1 MWHLRV
7 SYDVARDMLVY
18 DRTLHKGPG
27 GTLYG
32 LEVARAMH
40 LSHEI
45 LKEAHQFRKQLL
57 GETTEEAASPSSW
70 NGSLVRKECE
80 VCKSPIVNGLEFHHI
95 TPRVKGVDNTL
106 RNLVVVCQKCHDD
119 HHAEKIDI
127 GPLQQTSEGPK
138 RVVKVK
144 VKVKAESEKTEEQI
158 QIIESY
164 LRKYP
169 NLPLQRILY
178 DLKHQEDIQISESA
192 LRKLRITLV

>member
-7 SYDVARDMLVY
+7 SYDVAIDKLVY

-40 LSHEI
+40 LSHDI
-45 LKEAHQFRKQLL
+45 LKEAHAFRKQLL
-57 GETTEEAASPSSW
+57 GETTDEAASPSSW
-70 NGSLVRKECE
+70 NGALVRKECE
-80 VCKSPIVNGLEFHHI
+80 ICQTSIVNGLEVHHI
-95 TPRVKGVDNTL
+95 VPRKNGIDNNL

-119 HHAEKIDI
+119 HHAEKIEI

-138 RVVKVK
+138 RVIKVK
-144 VKVKAESEKTEEQI
+144 VKVKAKPQSDEQQ
-158 QIIESY
+158 QIIEAY

-178 DLKHQEDIQISESA
+178 DLKHQEDIQISEAS
-192 LRKLRITLV
+192 LRKVRNSLV